1 MTTSHANVAALFS
14 DIADQIR
21 LKQGTTSSYVA
32 DAFPEA
38 IKAIGENWVNKTI
51 TKFPLSTTYSGTIGS
66 YTFYYCTQMAGTA
79 QTNSTLIYNY
89 AFYYC
94 SKLTTLYFPSVTSI
108 YTSAFGYCSSVTT
121 ASFPKLT
128 SINSYAFASNYRLNT
143 VSMPLVKSVS
153 NYCFQYCSSL
163 TTISLPSCTY
173 LGTYAFRNCIRL
185 VSLYLMGS
193 TVCQLGTSYV
203 FTSTPIGG
211 YSTTAGQ
218 FGKVYVPT
226 SLYATY
232 IASTNWSLISSRIVS
247 A

>member
-1 MTTSHANVAALFS
+1 MTTSHANIAALFS

-38 IKAIGENWVNKTI
+38 IKSIGENWVNKSI
-51 TKFPLSTTYSGTIGS
+51 TKFPLSTTCSVNIGS
-66 YTFYYCTQMAGTA
+66 YAFYYCNQMSGAV
-79 QTNSTLIYNY
+79 QTNSPYIHTY

-94 SKLTTLYFPSVTSI
+94 SKLTSLNFPNAVSV
-108 YTSAFGYCSSVTT
+108 YVSAFCYCSAVTT
-121 ASFPKLT
+121 AIFPKLT
-128 SINSYAFASNYRLNT
+128 SIGSYAFASNYKLNT

-153 NYCFQYCSSL
+153 NYGFQYCSSL

-218 FGKVYVPT
+218 FGKVYVPS